1 MNLITRC
8 LTFAILIIWSIASYQ
23 NIIYRINN
31 GSSFNLYVLAT
42 GILIPPALFILVAS
56 FIFIFIEYAKLGAN
70 SIEKFIK
77 GEELDFCEI
86 LWLFDHF

>member
-1 MNLITRC
+1 MKIKFKKLIFDICKKSILKNMKLITRC

-31 GSSFNLYVLAT
+31 GSSFNLYVLVT

-56 FIFIFIEYAKLGAN
+56 LSSYL
-70 SIEKFIK
+70 
-77 GEELDFCEI
+77 
-86 LWLFDHF
+86 